1 MIKLLY
7 SIFQTFT
14 PNRDLINDVFM
25 PYVDG
30 VSKYD
35 FYIYSRQG
43 QKIFHTQNTEE
54 GWDGYIKMEM
64 NMQYLGN
71 MLHYIYIVD
80 LHGKERVYQGNFLLI
95 R

>member
-1 MIKLLY
+1 MIKAF
-7 SIFQTFT
+7 IFYIPNAFT

-54 GWDGYIKMEM
+54 GWDGYIE
-64 NMQYLGN
+64 NGDEYNIWEICLR
-71 MLHYIYIVD
+71 YIYCRFTWKRES
-80 LHGKERVYQGNFLLI
+80 LPKATSCL
-95 R
+95 

>member
-1 MIKLLY
+1 MIAF
-7 SIFQTFT
+7 IFYITFT

-54 GWDGYIKMEM
+54 GWDGYITNGDEYAISGK
-64 NMQYLGN
+64 YTT
-71 MLHYIYIVD
+71 YIVD
-80 LHGKERVYQGNFLLI
+80 LHGKERVYQATSL
-95 R
+95 

>member
-1 MIKLLY
+1 
-7 SIFQTFT
+7 
-14 PNRDLINDVFM
+14 M

-54 GWDGYIKMEM
+54 GWDGYITNGDEYAISGK
-64 NMQYLGN
+64 YA
-71 MLHYIYIVD
+71 YAIYIVD
-80 LHGKERVYQGNFLLI
+80 LHGKERVYQGNLLLI